1 MVYTTVED
9 PTKEYTSGTYPKQ
22 EQPAPGLQ
30 KRMTPVPDCGEKTYK
45 GSGKLLGRKAL
56 VTGGD
61 SGIARAAAIAYA
73 REGADVAINYL
84 PYEQP
89 DAEDV
94 KALIEEAGQ
103 KALLIPGDLTDEGF
117 CKEMVDRA
125 NQELGGLDILALVA
139 GMQQAYKSI
148 AELPTNVLRKT
159 FETNV
164 FSLYWTV
171 KAALAHLPKGASIIT
186 TSSVQAFSPSPELLS
201 YSPTKSAIVAL
212 TKGLAKELAPKG
224 IRVNS
229 VAPGP
234 IWTPLQVCGGQ
245 IKSDIP
251 KFGQNTPF
259 KRAGQP
265 AELAGVYVFLASNDS
280 SYVTGQIYGVTGG
293 LPTA

>member
-1 MVYTTVED
+1 MVCTTVED

-45 GSGKLLGRKAL
+45 GSGKLLGRKAI

-148 AELPTNVLRKT
+148 ADLPTNVLRKT

-171 KAALAHLPKGASIIT
+171 KAALPHLPKGASIIT

-201 YSPTKSAIVAL
+201 YSPTKSAIAAF

-229 VAPGP
+229 IAPGP

-265 AELAGVYVFLASNDS
+265 AELAGVYVYLASNDS

>member
-61 SGIARAAAIAYA
+61 SGIARATAIAYA

-117 CKEMVDRA
+117 CKEMVDKA

-171 KAALAHLPKGASIIT
+171 KAALPHLPKGASIIT

-201 YSPTKSAIVAL
+201 YSPTKSAIAAF

-265 AELAGVYVFLASNDS
+265 AELAGVYVYLASNDS